1 MKALPLSRCIIQVK
15 LWDNGIVTAL
25 DELIQVRNFIESG
38 WFIVE
43 RVEEYDRKKH
53 PKVLRKINGSM
64 LQGNAN

>member
-1 MKALPLSRCIIQVK
+1 
-15 LWDNGIVTAL
+15 L

-53 PKVLRKINGSM
+53 PKVLRKIDGSM
-64 LQGNAN
+64 FQEKVN